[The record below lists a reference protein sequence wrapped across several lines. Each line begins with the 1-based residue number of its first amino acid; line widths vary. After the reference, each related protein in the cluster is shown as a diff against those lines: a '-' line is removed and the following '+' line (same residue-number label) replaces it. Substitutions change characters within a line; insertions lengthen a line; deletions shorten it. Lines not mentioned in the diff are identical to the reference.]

1 MYAKVA
7 ALHILVQEWESC
19 TRKIDL
25 MNLWEILTVCD
36 GGSFTSGDGIHF
48 HVHLNAA
55 GVLKEAGM
63 LTHGQHLIQT
73 SNLVISYYLASSRE
87 WKFAG
92 SAFL

>member
-1 MYAKVA
+1 MY
-7 ALHILVQEWESC
+7 
-19 TRKIDL
+19 D
-25 MNLWEILTVCD
+25 MYD
-36 GGSFTSGDGIHF
+36 IHVL
-48 HVHLNAA
+48 VHLNTA

>member
-1 MYAKVA
+1 MNAKVA
-7 ALHILVQEWESC
+7 ALNTSVQEWGSC
-19 TRKIDL
+19 TGKIDL

-36 GGSFTSGDGIHF
+36 GGSFTSGDDIH
-48 HVHLNAA
+48 VYLNAA

-87 WKFAG
+87 WKCAG
-92 SAFL
+92 STFL